1 MTVAKKCTLA
11 LAALAGLTALPVAQA
26 QTPPLHTGVP
36 GMMRRSEFRHPYR
49 QERQPE
55 INRAIRNLEQTSR
68 ELHRAE
74 RDFGGHRAK
83 AAQLVDQALAELR
96 EAKRYD
102 DTHGVRR

>member
-11 LAALAGLTALPVAQA
+11 LAALVGLAALPVAQA
-26 QTPPLHTGVP
+26 QTPPLHTNVP
-36 GMMRRSEFRHPYR
+36 GTMRRNSSVHSYR
-49 QERQPE
+49 RERQPE

-96 EAKRYD
+96 QAKLYD
-102 DTHGVRR
+102 GTHGDRR